1 MATETKVQEFVHKL
15 EEGGWVKR
23 VKFLVILSAVFFNLY
38 LWFFRVPQDAGFKGL
53 AHEKA
58 IEQAQI
64 SREISR
70 GHGFTTKMI
79 RPAALWLFQ
88 DKMQNFP
95 VNAQPDIYHAPLH
108 PYINAGVFKV
118 ADWLNEKLKDAG
130 KSGGM
135 ASWVTYEKVMNTSI
149 LIYAYD
155 KFIAGV
161 QVLFFLLAVLV
172 SYYTA
177 RRLFDDRLA
186 AFAACMMLICERFW
200 EFSMSGLPQM
210 LMLFL
215 FSCAAHAMVRAIEQ
229 KSLNKSPIGWLSAA
243 AVCFGLLALS
253 HGITMWIF
261 AGALIFVALFFRPLG
276 RDVAIMA
283 LIFGAMYAPWML
295 RNYQVCGTPVG
306 LGWYS
311 GLHILRGTEATL
323 MRGLEVSLS
332 DLSPLTFRS
341 KVQSETV
348 AQMGSLYNFL
358 GQALMAPIFFISL
371 LHLFKKPET
380 SHFRWALLLMW
391 LSAVVGMSVFG
402 MPDRGGLPANDL
414 HVLFIP
420 LMICYGLAFVLVM
433 WTRLEVNIK
442 LVRLAFLSV
451 LFFLS
456 SLPFIDGTLRRM
468 RGGGMPVAWPP
479 YVAPYIAM
487 MGGEPDKGWVKP
499 DEVIA
504 SDMPWAVAWYADRKS
519 LWLPKTIQDYIV
531 LNDYK
536 ALKGS
541 IVGLYLTPVSGNRGF
556 LNDIVKGEYSEWAP
570 FILRNVQARDF
581 PLKVS
586 TVMPIDN
593 ECIFYSDRDRW
604 TQRED

>member
-1 MATETKVQEFVHKL
+1 MATETKIQEFVHKL
-15 EEGGWVKR
+15 EEGGWVKK

-53 AHEKA
+53 SHEKA

-118 ADWLNEKLKDAG
+118 MDWFNEKFKEAG

-186 AFAACMMLICERFW
+186 ALAACLMLICERFW
-200 EFSMSGLPQM
+200 QFSMSGLPQM
-210 LMLFL
+210 LLLFL
-215 FSCAAHAMVRAIEQ
+215 FSCAAHAMVRAIERKAEG
-229 KSLNKSPIGWLSAA
+229 KSALGWLSTA

-253 HGITMWIF
+253 HALTMWIF
-261 AGALIFVALFFRPLG
+261 GGALVFVALYFRPLG

-283 LIFGAMYAPWML
+283 VIFGAMYAPWML
-295 RNYQVCGTPVG
+295 RNYEVCGTPVG

-341 KVQSETV
+341 KVQAETV

-358 GQALMAPIFFISL
+358 GQVLMAPIFFISL

-380 SHFRWALLLMW
+380 ADFRWALLLMW

-420 LMICYGLAFVLVM
+420 LMICYGLAFVLVL
-433 WTRLEVNIK
+433 WTRLEINIK
-442 LVRLAFLSV
+442 LVRLAFLGV

-456 SLPFIDGTLRRM
+456 ALPFIDATLQRM

-499 DEVIA
+499 EEVIA

-556 LNDIVKGEYSEWAP
+556 LNDIMKGEYREWAP

-586 TVMPIDN
+586 TGMPIDN

-604 TQRED
+604 PQRED

>member
-15 EEGGWVKR
+15 EVGGWVKK

-53 AHEKA
+53 SHEKA

-88 DKMQNFP
+88 DKMQNVP

-118 ADWLNEKLKDAG
+118 MDWFNEKFKEAG

-186 AFAACMMLICERFW
+186 ALAACLMLICERFW
-200 EFSMSGLPQM
+200 QFSMSGLPQM
-210 LMLFL
+210 LLLFL
-215 FSCAAHAMVRAIEQ
+215 FSCAAHAMVRAIERKAEG
-229 KSLNKSPIGWLSAA
+229 KSALGWLSTA

-253 HGITMWIF
+253 HALTMWIF
-261 AGALIFVALFFRPLG
+261 GGALVFVALYFRPLG

-283 LIFGAMYAPWML
+283 VIFGAMYTPWML
-295 RNYQVCGTPVG
+295 RNYEVCGTPVG

-341 KVQSETV
+341 KVQAETV
-348 AQMGSLYNFL
+348 AQMGSLYDFL
-358 GQALMAPIFFISL
+358 GQVLMAPIFFISL

-380 SHFRWALLLMW
+380 ADFRWALLLMW

-420 LMICYGLAFVLVM
+420 LMICYGLAFVLVL
-433 WTRLEVNIK
+433 WTRLEINIK
-442 LVRLAFLSV
+442 LVRLAFLGV

-456 SLPFIDGTLRRM
+456 ALPFIDATLQRM

-499 DEVIA
+499 EEVIA

-556 LNDIVKGEYSEWAP
+556 LNDIMKGEYREWAP

>member
-1 MATETKVQEFVHKL
+1 M
-15 EEGGWVKR
+15 
-23 VKFLVILSAVFFNLY
+23 KFLVILSAVFFNLY

-53 AHEKA
+53 SHEKA

-118 ADWLNEKLKDAG
+118 MDWFNEKFKEAG

-186 AFAACMMLICERFW
+186 ALAACLMLICERFW
-200 EFSMSGLPQM
+200 QFSMSGLPQM
-210 LMLFL
+210 LLLFL
-215 FSCAAHAMVRAIEQ
+215 FSCAAHAMVRAIERKAEG
-229 KSLNKSPIGWLSAA
+229 KSALGWLSTA

-253 HGITMWIF
+253 HALTMWIF
-261 AGALIFVALFFRPLG
+261 GGALVFVALYFRPLG

-283 LIFGAMYAPWML
+283 VIFGAMYTPWML
-295 RNYQVCGTPVG
+295 RNYEVCGTPVG

-341 KVQSETV
+341 KVQAETV
-348 AQMGSLYNFL
+348 AQMGSLYDFL
-358 GQALMAPIFFISL
+358 GQVLMAPIFFISL

-380 SHFRWALLLMW
+380 ADFRWALLLMW

-420 LMICYGLAFVLVM
+420 LMICYGLAFVLVL
-433 WTRLEVNIK
+433 WTRLEINIK
-442 LVRLAFLSV
+442 LVRLAFLGV

-456 SLPFIDGTLRRM
+456 ALPFIDATLQRM

-499 DEVIA
+499 EEVIA

-556 LNDIVKGEYSEWAP
+556 LNDIMKGEYREWAP

>member
-1 MATETKVQEFVHKL
+1 
-15 EEGGWVKR
+15 
-23 VKFLVILSAVFFNLY
+23 
-38 LWFFRVPQDAGFKGL
+38 
-53 AHEKA
+53 
-58 IEQAQI
+58 
-64 SREISR
+64 
-70 GHGFTTKMI
+70 
-79 RPAALWLFQ
+79 
-88 DKMQNFP
+88 
-95 VNAQPDIYHAPLH
+95 
-108 PYINAGVFKV
+108 
-118 ADWLNEKLKDAG
+118 
-130 KSGGM
+130 
-135 ASWVTYEKVMNTSI
+135 
-149 LIYAYD
+149 
-155 KFIAGV
+155 
-161 QVLFFLLAVLV
+161 
-172 SYYTA
+172 
-177 RRLFDDRLA
+177 
-186 AFAACMMLICERFW
+186 MLICERFW
-200 EFSMSGLPQM
+200 QFSMSGLPQM
-210 LMLFL
+210 LLLFL
-215 FSCAAHAMVRAIEQ
+215 FSCAAHAMVRAIERKAEG
-229 KSLNKSPIGWLSAA
+229 KSALGWLSTA

-253 HGITMWIF
+253 HALTMWIF
-261 AGALIFVALFFRPLG
+261 GGALVFVALYFRPLG

-283 LIFGAMYAPWML
+283 VIFGAMYTPWML
-295 RNYQVCGTPVG
+295 RNYEVCGTPVG

-341 KVQSETV
+341 KVQAETV
-348 AQMGSLYNFL
+348 AQMGSLYDFL
-358 GQALMAPIFFISL
+358 GQVLMAPIFFISL
-371 LHLFKKPET
+371 LHLFKKPDT
-380 SHFRWALLLMW
+380 ADFRWALLLMW

-420 LMICYGLAFVLVM
+420 LMICYGLAFVLVL
-433 WTRLEVNIK
+433 WTRLEINIK
-442 LVRLAFLSV
+442 LVRLAFLGV

-456 SLPFIDGTLRRM
+456 ALPFIDATLQRM

-499 DEVIA
+499 EEVIA

-556 LNDIVKGEYSEWAP
+556 LNDIMKGEYREWAP

>member
-1 MATETKVQEFVHKL
+1 MATETKIQEFVHKL
-15 EEGGWVKR
+15 EEGGWVKK

-53 AHEKA
+53 SHEKA

-118 ADWLNEKLKDAG
+118 MDWFNEKFKEAG

-186 AFAACMMLICERFW
+186 ALAACLMLICERFW
-200 EFSMSGLPQM
+200 QFSMSGLPQM
-210 LMLFL
+210 LLLFL
-215 FSCAAHAMVRAIEQ
+215 FSCAAHAMVRAIERKAEG
-229 KSLNKSPIGWLSAA
+229 KSALGWLSTA

-253 HGITMWIF
+253 HALTMWIF
-261 AGALIFVALFFRPLG
+261 GGALVFVALYFRPLG

-283 LIFGAMYAPWML
+283 VIFGAMYTPWML
-295 RNYQVCGTPVG
+295 RNYEVCGTPVG

-341 KVQSETV
+341 KVQAETV
-348 AQMGSLYNFL
+348 AQMGSLYDFL
-358 GQALMAPIFFISL
+358 GQVLMAPIFFISL

-380 SHFRWALLLMW
+380 ADFRWALLLMW

-420 LMICYGLAFVLVM
+420 LMICYGLAFVLVL
-433 WTRLEVNIK
+433 WTRLEINIK
-442 LVRLAFLSV
+442 LVRLAFLGV

-456 SLPFIDGTLRRM
+456 ALPFIDATLQRM

-479 YVAPYIAM
+479 YVAPCIAM

-499 DEVIA
+499 EEVIA

-556 LNDIVKGEYSEWAP
+556 LNDIMKGEYREWAP